1 MTTEAQR
8 RALKKYA
15 SKTVQIMVKLN
26 NKTDAD
32 IIQKL
37 SSEPNKQGYI
47 KRLIRAEIAR
57 KGEC

>member
-26 NKTDAD
+26 LKTDAD